1 MKLLFAILKDRVFS
15 TNMSQCWEV
24 LILNKKMLKVFG
36 EAFLKTLIVIL
47 GVAIV
52 IFAIYFM
59 IQVFG
64 GGKKDKKSTE
74 DIPINTMDLNEDELS
89 TDDSSDSS
97 ADTTEPGSEEPAS
110 AEPISSVGHSIEVLN
125 STDTAGVAAGW
136 QERLNGEGFT
146 VSQIGNYETE
156 TLTSTKII
164 VSQEGMGQDLVSYFQ
179 NATVEV
185 GTISSGVEIQIIIG
199 TEDAQ

>member
-1 MKLLFAILKDRVFS
+1 M
-15 TNMSQCWEV
+15 
-24 LILNKKMLKVFG
+24 NKKMLKLFG

-47 GVAIV
+47 GIV
-52 IFAIYFM
+52 IVVFAIYLM

-64 GGKKDKKSTE
+64 GGKKKG
-74 DIPINTMDLNEDELS
+74 
-89 TDDSSDSS
+89 
-97 ADTTEPGSEEPAS
+97 DTTEDTGISSELLATDENFSESTDETTEATTE
-110 AEPISSVGHSIEVLN
+110 ATTEMISSVGHSIEVLN
-125 STDTAGVAAGW
+125 STDVAGLAKGW
-136 QERLNGEGFT
+136 QDKLTAAGFT

-164 VSQEGMGQDLVSYFQ
+164 VTQDGMGQDLVSQFK

>member
-1 MKLLFAILKDRVFS
+1 M
-15 TNMSQCWEV
+15 
-24 LILNKKMLKVFG
+24 NKRMLKLFG

-52 IFAIYFM
+52 IFAIYFL

-64 GGKKDKKSTE
+64 GGSDKKTEDNSGIQTE
-74 DIPINTMDLNEDELS
+74 DINGG
-89 TDDSSDSS
+89 SSDTVSE
-97 ADTTEPGSEEPAS
+97 EPSTAEPTSEEPATV
-110 AEPISSVGHSIEVLN
+110 EPISSVGHSIEVLN

-136 QERLNGEGFT
+136 QERLNGEGFNVT
-146 VSQIGNYETE
+146 QIGNYETE

-164 VSQEGMGQDLVSYFQ
+164 VSQEGMGQDLAGYFH

-185 GTISSGVEIQIIIG
+185 GSISSGVEIQIIIG

>member
-1 MKLLFAILKDRVFS
+1 M
-15 TNMSQCWEV
+15 
-24 LILNKKMLKVFG
+24 NKKMLKVFG

-52 IFAIYFM
+52 VFAIYFL

-64 GGKKDKKSTE
+64 GGKNKKPSTE
-74 DIPINTMDLNEDELS
+74 DFEIS
-89 TDDSSDSS
+89 TDDINSGDVVEPSSDEV
-97 ADTTEPGSEEPAS
+97 EPTSEEVTT

-136 QERLNGEGFT
+136 KEKLTGEGFT
-146 VSQIGNYETE
+146 VSDIGNYETE

-164 VSQEGMGQDLVSYFQ
+164 VTQDGMGQDLVGYFR

-185 GTISSGVEIQIIIG
+185 GTISSGAEIQIIVG

>member
-1 MKLLFAILKDRVFS
+1 MNKRMWKL
-15 TNMSQCWEV
+15 
-24 LILNKKMLKVFG
+24 FG

-52 IFAIYFM
+52 IFAIYFL
-59 IQVFG
+59 IQIFG
-64 GGKKDKKSTE
+64 GGSKDKDTASDTGIVTE
-74 DIPINTMDLNEDELS
+74 DLDSASDTYEDTS
-89 TDDSSDSS
+89 
-97 ADTTEPGSEEPAS
+97 EPTSEEPTT
-110 AEPISSVGHSIEVLN
+110 AESISSVGLSIEVLN

-156 TLTSTKII
+156 TLTGTRII
-164 VSQEGMGQDLVSYFQ
+164 VSQDGMGQDLVGYFQ

-185 GTISSGVEIQIIIG
+185 GTISSGVDIQIIIG
-199 TEDAQ
+199 TEDIP

>member
-1 MKLLFAILKDRVFS
+1 MDKKTILR
-15 TNMSQCWEV
+15 
-24 LILNKKMLKVFG
+24 VFG

-74 DIPINTMDLNEDELS
+74 DIPINTMDLNEDELY

-97 ADTTEPGSEEPAS
+97 AESSIKTRLLKIRNRRGVVCLLGLTAS
-110 AEPISSVGHSIEVLN
+110 RENP
-125 STDTAGVAAGW
+125 
-136 QERLNGEGFT
+136 
-146 VSQIGNYETE
+146 
-156 TLTSTKII
+156 
-164 VSQEGMGQDLVSYFQ
+164 
-179 NATVEV
+179 
-185 GTISSGVEIQIIIG
+185 
-199 TEDAQ
+199 

>member
-1 MKLLFAILKDRVFS
+1 MKLLSDILKYRVFL
-15 TNMSQCWEV
+15 TTDNTRWEV
-24 LILNKKMLKVFG
+24 LIVNKKMLKLFG
-36 EAFLKTLIVIL
+36 EAFLKTMIVIL
-47 GVAIV
+47 GIAIV

-64 GGKKDKKSTE
+64 GGNSNKKSEDDIQLETE
-74 DIPINTMDLNEDELS
+74 DINNTD
-89 TDDSSDSS
+89 TASDTSD
-97 ADTTEPGSEEPAS
+97 DTTEPASEEPAT

-146 VSQIGNYETE
+146 VTQIGNYETE
-156 TLTSTKII
+156 TLASSRII
-164 VSQEGMGQDLVSYFQ
+164 VSQDGMGQDLVGYFN

-185 GTISSGVEIQIIIG
+185 GSISSGVEIQIIIG
-199 TEDAQ
+199 TEDIQ

>member
-1 MKLLFAILKDRVFS
+1 M
-15 TNMSQCWEV
+15 
-24 LILNKKMLKVFG
+24 NKKMLKVFG

-64 GGKKDKKSTE
+64 GGKSNKNSTEDTPISTE
-74 DIPINTMDLNEDELS
+74 DI
-89 TDDSSDSS
+89 SSG
-97 ADTTEPGSEEPAS
+97 DTLEPASDTAEPTSEEPTTV
-110 AEPISSVGHSIEVLN
+110 EPISSVGHSIEVLN

-136 QERLNGEGFT
+136 QEKLNGEGFT

-156 TLTSTKII
+156 ILTSTKII
-164 VSQEGMGQDLVSYFQ
+164 VSQDGMGQDLVGYFQ

-199 TEDAQ
+199 TEDVQ

>member
-1 MKLLFAILKDRVFS
+1 M
-15 TNMSQCWEV
+15 
-24 LILNKKMLKVFG
+24 NKKMLKVFG

-64 GGKKDKKSTE
+64 GGKSGKGTTEDTPISTE
-74 DIPINTMDLNEDELS
+74 DLGLDVS
-89 TDDSSDSS
+89 TDGSSDTV
-97 ADTTEPGSEEPAS
+97 ADTTEPTSEEPATQ
-110 AEPISSVGHSIEVLN
+110 EPISSVGHSIEVLN
-125 STDTAGVAAGW
+125 STDVAGVAAGW
-136 QERLNGEGFT
+136 QEKLNGAGFT
-146 VSQIGNYETE
+146 VTQIGNYEE
-156 TLTSTKII
+156 QTLTNTKII
-164 VSQEGMGQDLVSYFQ
+164 VSQDGMGQDLVGQFK

>member
-1 MKLLFAILKDRVFS
+1 M
-15 TNMSQCWEV
+15 
-24 LILNKKMLKVFG
+24 NKKMLKLFG

-47 GVAIV
+47 GIV
-52 IFAIYFM
+52 IVVFAIYLL

-64 GGKKDKKSTE
+64 GGKKQENTTE
-74 DIPINTMDLNEDELS
+74 DTGISSELLATDENFSES
-89 TDDSSDSS
+89 TDE
-97 ADTTEPGSEEPAS
+97 TTEATTEATTEQ
-110 AEPISSVGHSIEVLN
+110 ISSVGHSIEVLN
-125 STDTAGVAAGW
+125 STDVAGLAKSWQDKLTAA
-136 QERLNGEGFT
+136 GFT

-164 VSQEGMGQDLVSYFQ
+164 VTQDGMGQDLVAQFK